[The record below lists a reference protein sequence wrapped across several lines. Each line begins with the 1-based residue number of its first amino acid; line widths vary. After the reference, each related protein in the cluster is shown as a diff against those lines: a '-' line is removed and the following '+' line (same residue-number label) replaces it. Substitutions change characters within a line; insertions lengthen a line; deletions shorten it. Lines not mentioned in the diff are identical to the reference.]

1 MRFAAGGRLLRAESV
16 RGTGTALRAETVRL
30 RERRVLRFAAG
41 GGFSGWRGCAG
52 RGLRCAWEQFGCG
65 CDGVRFAAGEGFSR
79 WRGRRRSRDGDCV
92 ARRNGSVAG
101 AMGVHFAAGGVFSGG
116 ECARRRSRDGDCV
129 ARGNGSVAGAMGVRF
144 VAGEFSPG
152 GERGTGAA
160 LRAGIVRLRGR
171 RACVLL
177 RGSFFR
183 VVSAERIDGDC
194 VARRNGS
201 VARAAGVAFRCGGRF
216 LRAERVR
223 GSGAQVP
230 GGLWLCVGRL
240 RAWERRARF
249 RRRRIFLRTGKMREA
264 EGKYRFGM
272 KASGHAAR
280 RRHESVSSRGRLR
293 PVLSAWGNATG
304 IAQAPG
310 VRSPRRRRLGA
321 SP

>member
-1 MRFAAGGRLLRAESV
+1 MRFAAGGRILRAESV

-41 GGFSGWRGCAG
+41 EVSPGGEDARDGDCVVHGNSSVAGVMGCVSPRGKVSPGGEGGGEVGTGTALRAGTVRLRERWACISLRKGGFSR
-52 RGLRCAWEQFGCG
+52 R
-65 CDGVRFAAGEGFSR
+65 
-79 WRGRRRSRDGDCV
+79 RGRRRSRDGDCV
-92 ARRNGSVAG
+92 AR
-101 AMGVHFAAGGVFSGG
+101 
-116 ECARRRSRDGDCV
+116 
-129 ARGNGSVAGAMGVRF
+129 GNS
-144 VAGEFSPG
+144 
-152 GERGTGAA
+152 
-160 LRAGIVRLRGR
+160 
-171 RACVLL
+171 
-177 RGSFFR
+177 
-183 VVSAERIDGDC
+183 
-194 VARRNGS
+194 S
-201 VARAAGVAFRCGGRF
+201 VARATGVRFAAGEGFSGRGARDGSCIARGNSPVAGATGVRFAAGEFFPCRERGAHRRRLRCAQERFGCGSDGGAFRRGGRF

-249 RRRRIFLRTGKMREA
+249 RRRGIFLRTGKMREA

-293 PVLSAWGNATG
+293 PVLSAWRNATG